1 MTTIL
6 SDGQIVRPPPQVKT
20 TPKTDGRRRT
30 SDWLAAFLDHTSG
43 LEVPHNY
50 LLFTGLST
58 IAAVAQRKLYRDSQ
72 LGTLYPNMYVWL
84 VGPPG
89 TGKGVAMEAGL
100 RLLRPLK
107 EHGVHLT
114 SDAPSVVGLMKD
126 FADVALVQKDHQ
138 SLSAYV
144 FELSTFFE
152 NAEKTMTGFLT
163 AIYDGK
169 ADYTKRTR
177 IGEKEHIPFPCF
189 NMIGG
194 TTPRWLGDNLDSN
207 AVEGGFVARTLFLY
221 SAQQRFGDPEP
232 VMSPEYLKECDHLT
246 HDLAHILTCHG
257 QFEWDGGREGDAF
270 QFYHTWFN
278 DRSRLPA
285 VADNRTWTYFVR
297 KPAHI
302 LKISMALSLAEGNT
316 KLLGINHLQRA
327 KALLEQYVEPSMK
340 KAFSAVGGNPYA
352 TDFERIGDQIEMSGG
367 MTMEMLVNANFHNLD
382 QLKLEMTLA
391 SLVAAGR
398 ITKNVKAIPFMY
410 YPKSQSRG

>member
-1 MTTIL
+1 M
-6 SDGQIVRPPPQVKT
+6 
-20 TPKTDGRRRT
+20 
-30 SDWLAAFLDHTSG
+30 
-43 LEVPHNY
+43 PHNY

-72 LGTLYPNMYVWL
+72 LGTLYPNMYIWL

-107 EHGVHLT
+107 EHGVYLT

-126 FADVALVQKDHQ
+126 FADIPQKDHQ
-138 SLSAYV
+138 SLSAYI

-232 VMSPEYLKECDHLT
+232 VMSPDYLKRCDYLT
-246 HDLAHILTCHG
+246 HDLAHMLSLHG
-257 QFEWDGGREGDAF
+257 QFEWEGAREGDAF
-270 QFYHTWFN
+270 KEYARWFN
-278 DRSRLPA
+278 DRGRLPA

-302 LKISMALSLAEGNT
+302 LKIAMALSLSEGNS
-316 KLLGINHLQRA
+316 KLITLPHIERSR
-327 KALLEQYVEPSMK
+327 ALLELYVEPSMK

-352 TDFERIGDQIEMSGG
+352 TDFERIGDQIEHSGG
-367 MTMEMLVNANFHNLD
+367 MTMQELVNSNFHNLD
-382 QLKLEMTLA
+382 QQKLEMTLA

-398 ITKNVKAIPFMY
+398 VMKDLRTLPIMFRPITRSI
-410 YPKSQSRG
+410 